1 MIDMTRLTIIGY
13 RGCGKSTVAE
23 LLSGSLGLPWHD
35 ADVVLEGRAGCSI
48 ATLVHDQGEDAFR
61 DLEQVVLADL
71 LAGPPAIIATGG
83 GVVLRPANRR
93 LLRAQ
98 GRPVVWLFAE
108 ADIVR
113 RRLAAD
119 PMTASRRP
127 ALSGGDP
134 LDEVAATLSAREPL
148 YRDSADVAFDTGRD
162 SPQQITACIVAW
174 LATRGSS
181 VPGGSSERT
190 V

>member
-1 MIDMTRLTIIGY
+1 MLSICSKPLDHLYAALAERLGWTFLDTDDMVLAREGKTAAQIIIE
-13 RGCGKSTVAE
+13 RGEPAFRTVEKSIVAE
-23 LLSGSLGLPWHD
+23 
-35 ADVVLEGRAGCSI
+35 AARQ
-48 ATLVHDQGEDAFR
+48 T
-61 DLEQVVLADL
+61 
-71 LAGPPAIIATGG
+71 PAIIATGG

-93 LLRAQ
+93 LLGAH
-98 GRPVVWLFAE
+98 GRPVVWLFAA

-119 PMTASRRP
+119 PMTVSRRP
-127 ALSGGDP
+127 ALSGDDP
-134 LDEVAATLSAREPL
+134 LDEVAATLIAREPL

-181 VPGGSSERT
+181 VPGGSSEHT

>member
-1 MIDMTRLTIIGY
+1 MADTTRLTIIGY

-23 LLSGSLGLPWHD
+23 LLSRSLGLPWHD
-35 ADVVLEGRAGCSI
+35 ADVVLEGRVGCSI
-48 ATLVHDQGEDAFR
+48 ATLVHDRGEDAFR
-61 DLEQVVLADL
+61 DLEQLVLADL

-93 LLRAQ
+93 LLGAH
-98 GRPVVWLFAE
+98 GRPVVWLFAA

-119 PMTASRRP
+119 PMTVSRRP
-127 ALSGGDP
+127 ALSGDDP
-134 LDEVAATLSAREPL
+134 LDEVAATLIAREPL
-148 YRDSADVAFDTGRD
+148 YRDSADVAFDTGPD

-181 VPGGSSERT
+181 VPGGSSEHT

>member
-1 MIDMTRLTIIGY
+1 MADTTRLTIIGY

-23 LLSGSLGLPWHD
+23 LLSRSLGLPWHD
-35 ADVVLEGRAGCSI
+35 ADVVLEGRVGCSI
-48 ATLVHDQGEDAFR
+48 ATLVHDRGEDAFR
-61 DLEQVVLADL
+61 DLEQLVLADL

-93 LLRAQ
+93 LLGAH
-98 GRPVVWLFAE
+98 GR
-108 ADIVR
+108 
-113 RRLAAD
+113 
-119 PMTASRRP
+119 
-127 ALSGGDP
+127 
-134 LDEVAATLSAREPL
+134 PL

-181 VPGGSSERT
+181 VPGGSSEHT